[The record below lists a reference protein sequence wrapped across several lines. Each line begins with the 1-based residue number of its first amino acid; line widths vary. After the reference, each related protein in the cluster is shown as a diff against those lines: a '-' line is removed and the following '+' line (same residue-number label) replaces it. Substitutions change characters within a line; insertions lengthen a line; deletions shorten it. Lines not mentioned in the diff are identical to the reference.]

1 MATEIKWVPVMA
13 TNDSDAINVGK
24 VAGTIGL
31 IILLLGLGGVLL
43 IIG

>member
-1 MATEIKWVPVMA
+1 MATDFKGVSVME

-31 IILLLGLGGVLL
+31 IILLLGLGGIWLN
-43 IIG
+43 IG